1 MRQMLIHEDGML
13 GPSPAESF
21 LMDPLNSGANT
32 AMNMQNG
39 APRLED
45 SQLSAGANAVN
56 LSQYRSSSQSAATQ
70 HAVMQQ
76 QMLQQQKQGT
86 GPQGQHMAH
95 LQPSQAPPLSQAPG
109 ASLRRDASGAPLNQS
124 RDPSLQL
131 RNLWSQ
137 DGGSLDG
144 SGLSGMPGGVPNM
157 QGLAGQTN
165 PLLMGGVLPVHLCSV
180 LIFSSHHCCVRA
192 AVTGQ
197 SLLERSLIDFPPQF
211 PC

>member
-1 MRQMLIHEDGML
+1 LQAKKIGDEHHHMRQMLIHEDGML

-21 LMDPLNSGANT
+21 LMDPLNNGANS

-39 APRLED
+39 AARLED

-56 LSQYRSSSQSAATQ
+56 LSQYRGSSQSAAAQ

-95 LQPSQAPPLSQAPG
+95 LQPSQAPSLSQAPAGG
-109 ASLRRDASGAPLNQS
+109 AMRRDASGAPLNQA
-124 RDPSLQL
+124 RDASLQL

-137 DGGSLDG
+137 DGSLDG
-144 SGLSGMPGGVPNM
+144 SGLSGMPGGVPGM

-165 PLLMGGVLPVHLCSV
+165 PLPMSGVPFNTENTFNRLLGEAYMLACLPS
-180 LIFSSHHCCVRA
+180 
-192 AVTGQ
+192 
-197 SLLERSLIDFPPQF
+197 
-211 PC
+211 

>member
-21 LMDPLNSGANT
+21 LMDPLNGGANT

-76 QMLQQQKQGT
+76 QMMQQQNQKAGA
-86 GPQGQHMAH
+86 QGQHMGH
-95 LQPSQAPPLSQAPG
+95 LQPAQAPPLSQAPTG
-109 ASLRRDASGAPLNQS
+109 AALRRDASGAPLNQN

-137 DGGSLDG
+137 DGGSMDG
-144 SGLSGMPGGVPNM
+144 SGLSGMPGGVPGM

-165 PLLMGGVLPVHLCSV
+165 PLLRGGTLLALFVL
-180 LIFSSHHCCVRA
+180 
-192 AVTGQ
+192 
-197 SLLERSLIDFPPQF
+197 
-211 PC
+211 

>member
-1 MRQMLIHEDGML
+1 
-13 GPSPAESF
+13 
-21 LMDPLNSGANT
+21 
-32 AMNMQNG
+32 
-39 APRLED
+39 
-45 SQLSAGANAVN
+45 
-56 LSQYRSSSQSAATQ
+56 
-70 HAVMQQ
+70 MQQ

>member
-1 MRQMLIHEDGML
+1 MRQMLINEDGML

-21 LMDPLNSGANT
+21 LMDPMISGGNT
-32 AMNMQNG
+32 GMQNTG
-39 APRLED
+39 PRLDE

-76 QMLQQQKQGT
+76 QMLQQKQAAAAG
-86 GPQGQHMAH
+86 GPQGQHMPH
-95 LQPSQAPPLSQAPG
+95 LQPSQAPPLSQAPAVG
-109 ASLRRDASGAPLNQS
+109 GLRRDASGAPLNQS

-144 SGLSGMPGGVPNM
+144 SGLSGMPGGVPGM

-165 PLLMGGVLPVHLCSV
+165 QLLMGGTIRQTRDKHNNLTHEIVVLCCYSGITL
-180 LIFSSHHCCVRA
+180 FSSR
-192 AVTGQ
+192 
-197 SLLERSLIDFPPQF
+197 
-211 PC
+211 